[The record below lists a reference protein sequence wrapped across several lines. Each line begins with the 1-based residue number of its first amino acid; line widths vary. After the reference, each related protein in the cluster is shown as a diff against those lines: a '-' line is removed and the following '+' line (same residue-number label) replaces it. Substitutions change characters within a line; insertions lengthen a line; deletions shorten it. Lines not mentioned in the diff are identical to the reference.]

1 MAPSDTTTDG
11 SVADVYDALAPVYD
25 AMGGAQFATLV
36 ADRLEPVLSSD
47 TGVFLDL
54 GCGTGA
60 LLCELRARH
69 PRWRLSGIDVSRG
82 MLAVARRK
90 PASAGVLWARA
101 RLPGPL
107 PFTERFDVVGAFYD
121 TLNHLADFDAL
132 SATFRT
138 VATLLRPGG
147 SLVFDLNNAFGF
159 ETWWRYRVAF
169 DVEGHRVDS
178 DLRYDRDARTAH
190 AAIGLGRA
198 GQERRFLLRQRC
210 FDETEVEQALLR
222 AGLSPEIAAPWSL
235 VSPDSPSKTWFLAT
249 KRHSSVTGPQER
261 RVK

>member
-25 AMGGAQFATLV
+25 AMGGTRFAALV
-36 ADRLEPVLSSD
+36 ADRLAPLLSSD
-47 TGVFLDL
+47 TGIFLDL

-90 PASAGVLWARA
+90 PESTGVLWARA

-107 PFTERFDVVGAFYD
+107 PFRERFDLVGAFYD
-121 TLNHLADFDAL
+121 TLNHLADLDAL

-138 VATLLRPGG
+138 VAALLRPGG
-147 SLVFDLNNAFGF
+147 SLAFDLNNAFGF
-159 ETWWRYRVAF
+159 ETWWRYRVAL
-169 DVEGHRVDS
+169 DVEGHHVDS
-178 DLRYDRDARTAH
+178 DLRYDRNARTAH
-190 AAIGLGRA
+190 AAIGLARA
-198 GQERRFLLRQRC
+198 GRERRFSLRQRC
-210 FDETEVEQALLR
+210 FDESEVEQALLG
-222 AGLSPEIAAPWSL
+222 AGLTPEIALPWSS
-235 VSPDSPSKTWFLAT
+235 VSPDSPSKTWFVAT
-249 KRHSSVTGPQER
+249 KRHASET
-261 RVK
+261 